1 MATSNGKDKGVALAK
16 RAKIDSAQRNMF
28 IAVALASVVLGVT
41 AVGAIYLVR
50 TIIFNINVSA
60 AKDEVIEEYK
70 KAQKS
75 LTELTNKVSEL
86 AKNERLEVVARARSQ
101 ACENSTLELDAETST
116 SYAVEDIELARTCSA
131 LRVIPDALP
140 ALYNE
145 DSSRASMV
153 ELLKRSNGGEGVTAE
168 AVTGEKAKIKIKD
181 LPNVG
186 GVTTSIRLN
195 DEASKV
201 SGALT
206 TIENSI
212 RNYDIK
218 TATISWSGDR
228 IELRAVFTGYYSN
241 SASVETETKLICADE
256 NSDTCI
262 KEKGKLKKSSK
273 K

>member
-1 MATSNGKDKGVALAK
+1 MATTKGKDKGIALAK

-28 IAVALASVVLGVT
+28 IAVALASVILGVT
-41 AVGAIYLVR
+41 LVGTIYLVR
-50 TIIFNINVSA
+50 TIIFNIQVTA
-60 AKDEVIEEYK
+60 VKDEVISEYK

-75 LTELTNKVSEL
+75 LTELTSRVSEL
-86 AKNERLEVVARARSQ
+86 AQNERLEVVARARSQ
-101 ACENSTLELDAETST
+101 ACENSTVELGLETST

-153 ELLKRSNGGEGVTAE
+153 ELLKRSNDGSGVITESVA
-168 AVTGEKAKIKIKD
+168 GEKGKSVSGMT
-181 LPNVG
+181 NVG

-195 DEASKV
+195 DDASKV
-201 SGALT
+201 NGALM
-206 TIENSI
+206 TIEDSI

-218 TATISWSGDR
+218 SATISWSGSR
-228 IELRAVFTGYYSN
+228 IELRAVFTSYYSS
-241 SASVETETKLICADE
+241 SASIKTSSKIVCADDD
-256 NSDTCI
+256 NDVCMKAKS
-262 KEKGKLKKSSK
+262 KNKSSTK

>member
-1 MATSNGKDKGVALAK
+1 MATTKGKDKGIALAK

-41 AVGAIYLVR
+41 MVGTVYLIR
-50 TIIFNINVSA
+50 TIIFNAQVTA
-60 AKDEVIEEYK
+60 AKDEVIAEYK

-75 LTELTNKVSEL
+75 LTELTSKVSAL

-101 ACENSTLELDAETST
+101 ACENSTLALEAETST

-153 ELLKRSNGGEGVTAE
+153 ELLKRSNNGEGVASE
-168 AVTGEKAKIKIKD
+168 QVTGEKTKIKIKD
-181 LPNVG
+181 LTNLG
-186 GVTTSIRLN
+186 GVSTTIRLN

-201 SGALT
+201 NNALT
-206 TIENSI
+206 TIEDSI

-218 TATISWSGDR
+218 NATISWSDNN
-228 IELRAVFTGYYSN
+228 IELRAVFTGYYSS
-241 SASVETETKLICADE
+241 SASVETKTKIICADDD
-256 NSDTCI
+256 NDVCMKAKS
-262 KEKGKLKKSSK
+262 KLKSSK